1 MGNQNQNSAPAP
13 APTPP
18 PSQSQSRD
26 DAVTVRESENEVKVK
41 FENANSNSSKL
52 HHHHHGG
59 LEGLAEKD
67 SDDITAMIDRDSC
80 ATSYMH
86 LLEECLG
93 ENERKWSLCQK
104 EVKLLKLCN
113 EARASADD
121 EDSKK

>member
-1 MGNQNQNSAPAP
+1 MGNQNSNSAP

-18 PSQSQSRD
+18 SQSRD
-26 DAVTVRESENEVKVK
+26 DAVTVSESKEVK
-41 FENANSNSSKL
+41 FENSNSSKL
-52 HHHHHGG
+52 HHHG
-59 LEGLAEKD
+59 GLAEND
-67 SDDITAMIDRDSC
+67 SDDITAMIDRDAC

-93 ENERKWSLCQK
+93 ENDRKWKLCQK